1 MDQLVLAKKR
11 KVSVVY
17 GGRQEDQKRKWRKPS
32 KGASGRQRTSV
43 EKNLCFLGPLLQP
56 CISSENP
63 SPSLYFL
70 WTPAA

>member
-1 MDQLVLAKKR
+1 MARLVPRTGKEKKGECGVQWEAR
-11 KVSVVY
+11 
-17 GGRQEDQKRKWRKPS
+17 RPEWRKPS

-43 EKNLCFLGPLLQP
+43 ARNLCFLGPQLQP
-56 CISSENP
+56 CISSENR